1 MIKKEEIID
10 FHAHAFPD
18 ELAPR
23 AMKKLLEESP
33 GVEAFLDGRISSLL
47 ESMDKNGI
55 SKSVICCIATVPEQ
69 FEPIIK
75 WCKKAQT
82 DPASDSAKATPDKSP
97 KGYAVA
103 SRLVMFP
110 SIHPADEKFKEHIVA
125 IKAEGFKGVKM
136 HPYYQD
142 FRLDEERLLAIYEEL
157 IRNGLMLV
165 VHTGFDIAFPND
177 DRADSRKIVKITEM
191 FPKLKFVATH
201 LGAWQ
206 QWDEVEQILAGK
218 HIYMEISWS
227 LEYLSKEQAKR
238 IILKH
243 PADCVLFGT
252 DSPWTDQG
260 KSIELLKKLELP
272 EELEK
277 RILNKNAKTLLGLS

>member
-1 MIKKEEIID
+1 LQIADLEIRMKNQIID
-10 FHAHAFPD
+10 FHTHAFPD
-18 ELAPR
+18 ELASR
-23 AMKKLLEESP
+23 AMRKLMAETP
-33 GVEAFLDGRISSLL
+33 DVHPFLDGKISSLI

-69 FEPIIK
+69 FETIFK

-82 DPASDSAKATPDKSP
+82 E
-97 KGYAVA
+97 
-103 SRLVMFP
+103 RLIMFP
-110 SIHPADEKFKEHIVA
+110 SIHPADAEFKEHIAA
-125 IKAEGFKGVKM
+125 IRAEGFKGVKM
-136 HPYYQD
+136 HPYYQN
-142 FRLDEERLLAIYEEL
+142 FRLDEDRLLAIYEEL
-157 IRNGLMLV
+157 IKNDLMLV

-191 FPKLKFVATH
+191 FPQLKFVATH

-206 QWDEVEQILAGK
+206 QWDEVEKILAGK
-218 HIYMEISWS
+218 HIYMETSWS
-227 LEYLSKEQAKR
+227 LEYLSKEQARR

-252 DSPWTDQG
+252 DSPWTEQG

-272 EELEK
+272 EELER
-277 RILNKNAKTLLGLS
+277 RILRDNASALLGHD

>member
-1 MIKKEEIID
+1 MIMNMTENEIID
-10 FHAHAFPD
+10 FHTHAFPD

-23 AMKKLLEESP
+23 AMKKLLEEAP
-33 GVEAFLDGRISSLL
+33 GVEAFLDGKISSLV
-47 ESMDKNGI
+47 ESMDRNGI
-55 SKSVICCIATVPEQ
+55 SKSIICCIATTPEQ
-69 FEPIIK
+69 FTPILK

-82 DPASDSAKATPDKSP
+82 D
-97 KGYAVA
+97 
-103 SRLVMFP
+103 RLTMFP
-110 SIHPADEKFKEHIVA
+110 SIHPADAKFKEHIA
-125 IKAEGFKGVKM
+125 IIIAEGFRGVKM

-142 FRLDEERLLAIYEEL
+142 FRLDDERLLAIYEEL
-157 IRNGLMLV
+157 AKNDLMLV

-177 DRADSRKIVKITEM
+177 DRADSRKILKITET
-191 FPKLKFVATH
+191 FPELKFVATH

-206 QWDEVEQILAGK
+206 QWDEVEKVLAGK

-227 LEYLSKEQAKR
+227 LDYLPPEQARR

-260 KSIELLKKLELP
+260 KSIQLLKALNLP
-272 EELEK
+272 ADLEK
-277 RILNKNAKTLLGLS
+277 RILRDNAIALLGTH